1 MQIYIQAVDYQFWRV
16 IIKYPHTSTIKVD
29 GKDVPKS
36 EEDWDELDMKLI
48 ELNAKIMNILYCV
61 LDANKF
67 NRISTYISA
76 KKI

>member
-36 EEDWDELDMKLI
+36 EEDWDELDIKLI
-48 ELNAKIMNILYCV
+48 ELNAKIMNILYCI
-61 LDANKF
+61 LDANEF
-67 NRISTYISA
+67 IIFYLWIC
-76 KKI
+76 